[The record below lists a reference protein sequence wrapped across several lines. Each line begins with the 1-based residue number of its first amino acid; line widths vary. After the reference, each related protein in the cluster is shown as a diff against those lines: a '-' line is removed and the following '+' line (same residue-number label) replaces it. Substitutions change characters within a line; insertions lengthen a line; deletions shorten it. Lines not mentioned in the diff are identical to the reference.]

1 MISSKKVLAA
11 MMSAALCISQ
21 AVPAEEE
28 TEEESTQYEEFTKEA
43 EELESPPFDTIGD
56 AMEAEGYTGI
66 AGSDEEHF
74 VVVVEMDGEYIRL
87 CADLD
92 EEAIRLSG
100 ATLDYTDADSLE
112 AAFEAYNAYIAT
124 LPISI
129 AEKITAEPVSQEEL
143 DELAGKTL
151 IEVEEAGY
159 ESSETQCG
167 DNDEMFYLVSSGLF
181 EYTLLLNET
190 ATEYH
195 EHDDNGYIGD
205 LTVKSASFTG
215 LSRNAAELRY
225 HADGTV
231 DMKDDPWA
239 IFNSLVD
246 KITDASNSGKDIET
260 IIEELSEE
268 MPEYADEIRTAAEFI
283 SLISGQAG
291 EAESEEAEE
300 SEAEDVF

>member
-1 MISSKKVLAA
+1 MISSKKFLAA

-21 AVPAEEE
+21 AVPAEEK
-28 TEEESTQYEEFTKEA
+28 TEEESTQYEEFTEEA
-43 EELESPPFDTIGD
+43 EEFESPFDTIGD
-56 AMEAEGYTGI
+56 AKKAEGYTGI

-74 VVVVEMDGEYIRL
+74 IVVVEMDGEYIRL

-92 EEAIRLSG
+92 EEAIRLSD

-112 AAFEAYNAYIAT
+112 AAFDAYNAHIAT
-124 LPISI
+124 LPISY

-159 ESSETQCG
+159 ESSGAQSG
-167 DNDEMFYLVSSGLF
+167 DNDEMFYFVTSGLF
-181 EYTLLLNET
+181 EYALLLNET
-190 ATEYH
+190 ATEYQ
-195 EHDDNGYIGD
+195 EHDDSGYIGD
-205 LTVKSASFTG
+205 LTVKSASFNG
-215 LSRNAAELRY
+215 LSHNAAELRY

-231 DMKDDPWA
+231 DTENDPWA
-239 IFNSLVD
+239 IFNSLTE
-246 KITDASNSGKDIET
+246 KITDAGNSGKDIET

-268 MPEYADEIRTAAEFI
+268 MPEYADEIRMVAELI
-283 SLISGQAG
+283 SLMGSQTQ

-300 SEAEDVF
+300 SEAEEVF

>member
-1 MISSKKVLAA
+1 MISSKKFLAV

-28 TEEESTQYEEFTKEA
+28 TEEESTQYEEFTEEA
-43 EELESPPFDTIGD
+43 EELEPPFDTIGD
-56 AMEAEGYTGI
+56 AKNAEGYTGI

-74 VVVVEMDGEYIRL
+74 IVVVEMDGEYIRL

-92 EEAIRLSG
+92 EEAIRLSD
-100 ATLDYTDADSLE
+100 ATLDSVDADSLE

-124 LPISI
+124 LPISY

-159 ESSETQCG
+159 ESSGAQSG
-167 DNDEMFYLVSSGLF
+167 DNDEMFYLVTSGLF
-181 EYTLLLNET
+181 EYALLLNET
-190 ATEYH
+190 AAEYQ

-205 LTVKSASFTG
+205 LTVKSASFNG

-231 DMKDDPWA
+231 DTKDDPWA
-239 IFNSLVD
+239 IFNSLTE
-246 KITDASNSGKDIET
+246 KIIDASNSGKDIET

-268 MPEYADEIRTAAEFI
+268 MPEYADEIRTAAELI
-283 SLISGQAG
+283 SLLSSQIA
-291 EAESEEAEE
+291 EAESGEAEE
-300 SEAEDVF
+300 SETE